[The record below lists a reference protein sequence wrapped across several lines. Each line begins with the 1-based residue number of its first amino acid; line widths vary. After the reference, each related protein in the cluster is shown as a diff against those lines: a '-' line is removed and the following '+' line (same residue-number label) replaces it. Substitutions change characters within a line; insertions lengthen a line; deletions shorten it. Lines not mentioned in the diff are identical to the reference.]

1 MNQLE
6 TDFIKTLK
14 KEKPN
19 SVPIYCPGYPEW
31 EFLKI
36 YQDLYNIKIGPANL
50 TLIEKDYDIIKK
62 MGFNAISLWDFRR
75 GKGGYWIN
83 KQVRVDGWGRI
94 YKNDWYLWD
103 GVFKDDKT
111 IDNWEHL
118 QLPSKENLRLLE
130 KFLPKLKKEL
140 NIVLSLPGLFEKT
153 WQSMGLIYFSKCLKK
168 DNLFFI
174 QKVVDFFSDYIKS
187 LILTLENIGVELFLI
202 ADDCGYKNHEFIP
215 KIMWKRLFFEKYY
228 DIVNSIH
235 NHNKLVILH
244 SDGYI
249 SNLIDLFIEIGFDAI
264 QSLEPSAGVDIFSL
278 FKEFTNRTCFIG
290 NLDISFLT
298 YGTPIQIKNYV
309 IKLISKAKETNTPLI
324 IGPTQQINAI
334 VKPENIR
341 FMIET
346 AKNYNL
352 LENKF

>member
-14 KEKPN
+14 KEKTD
-19 SVPIYCPGYPEW
+19 SVSIYCPGYPELN
-31 EFLKI
+31 FLKR

-50 TLIEKDYDIIKK
+50 TLIEKNYDIIKK
-62 MGFNAISLWDFRR
+62 MGFDAISLWDFRR
-75 GKGGYWIN
+75 GKGGYRKN
-83 KQVRVDGWGRI
+83 EQVRIDGWGRI

-118 QLPSKENLRLLE
+118 QLPSKESLRLLE

-140 NIVLSLPGLFEKT
+140 IVVLSLPGLFEKT
-153 WQSMGLIYFSKCLKK
+153 WQSMGLIYFSKCIKK
-168 DNLFFI
+168 SNFSFI
-174 QKVVDFFSDYIKS
+174 QKVADFFSDYIKS
-187 LILTLENIGVELFLI
+187 LISTLENIGVELFLI

-235 NHNKLVILH
+235 SHNKLVILH

-249 SNLIDLFIEIGFDAI
+249 SNLIDLFIDVGFDAI

-278 FKEFTNRTCFIG
+278 FKEFKNRICFIG
-290 NLDISFLT
+290 NLDISFLA

-309 IKLISKAKETNTPLI
+309 IKLISKAKETTTPLI
-324 IGPTQQINAI
+324 ISPTQQIDAI

-341 FMIET
+341 IMIET

-352 LENKF
+352 LKNKI